1 MSGDSHTR
9 CQPAGRR
16 YPISGSCQCSY
27 LGKNILQLQYIAI
40 SPPKY
45 TLQCIE
51 LLQYILLRIK
61 ILQYILDRLETI
73 AIYIGA
79 LFITVPCFNHIIL
92 ALNRWYWCNILQY
105 IGCNNYCNVL
115 EYCNIYCR
123 SLIYCNIYC
132 QSFRYCNTYCCWQIF
147 PINMQYIFP
156 KVRII
161 LLPLSWLQSTRLN
174 NARSLTNC
182 TSSVS
187 PPGEHR
193 MFFTKRSLQFK
204 LKGPTYA
211 NQAE

>member
-1 MSGDSHTR
+1 MHLHHSIRPMQLIERRR
-9 CQPAGRR
+9 CAALLMLC
-16 YPISGSCQCSY
+16 ISYLVHQHKIQYILPPY

-156 KVRII
+156 KV
-161 LLPLSWLQSTRLN
+161 
-174 NARSLTNC
+174 SLCVC
-182 TSSVS
+182 TD
-187 PPGEHR
+187 
-193 MFFTKRSLQFK
+193 T
-204 LKGPTYA
+204 
-211 NQAE
+211 